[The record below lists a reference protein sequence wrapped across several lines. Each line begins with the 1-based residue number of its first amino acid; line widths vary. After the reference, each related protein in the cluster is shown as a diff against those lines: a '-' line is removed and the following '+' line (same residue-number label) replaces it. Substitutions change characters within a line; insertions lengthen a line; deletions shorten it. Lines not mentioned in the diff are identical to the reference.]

1 MLGQIDREIVL
12 QLVAVIE
19 QLVVWRERLES
30 EGRVIRAALQNL
42 NQRKPR
48 PFNVLAALV
57 ARVVPDDDV
66 VGLVAEGRVPLAND
80 GSNVLEDRVVRIGE
94 IQREIAAP
102 PVAQTQR

>member
-42 NQRKPR
+42 DQREPR
-48 PFNVLAALV
+48 SCDILAAFIASVV
-57 ARVVPDDDV
+57 ADDEV
-66 VGLVAEGRVPLAND
+66 VGLIGERRVPLADN
-80 GSNVLEDRVVRIGE
+80 GSNVLKNRVVRVGE
-94 IQREIAAP
+94 IQRRQVAA
-102 PVAQTQR
+102 PVAQTQ